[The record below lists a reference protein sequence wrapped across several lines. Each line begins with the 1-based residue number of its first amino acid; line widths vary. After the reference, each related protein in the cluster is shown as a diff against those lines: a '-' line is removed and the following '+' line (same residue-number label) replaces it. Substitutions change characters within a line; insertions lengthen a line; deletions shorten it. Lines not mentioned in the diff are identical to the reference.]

1 MLIEG
6 CMSALITN
14 EKKKTDAGTDILSKM
29 LQTASPFNLSDFTF
43 VHFPVRTAGRQSY
56 YSFVQ
61 ACSGC

>member
-14 EKKKTDAGTDILSKM
+14 EKKTRAGTDILSKM

-43 VHFPVRTAGRQSY
+43 AHFPVHTAGR
-56 YSFVQ
+56 
-61 ACSGC
+61 